1 MSARYAAWR
10 GLLAIFAFTYYGVM
24 VVSGDLPTY
33 GHFNAA
39 VTAGLLRESPAAVTT
54 IVIQSTNTPVVLKRV
69 RGSWQTDDRRE
80 LPAEFASS
88 LRQAIEFMHTAP
100 PVRVLD
106 SNDTPVSLRALGL
119 APPHYSITLSNELGI
134 LLRLDMGGAN
144 PDGILR
150 YLRVPG
156 DHQLY
161 LMSGFVGAAWDKV
174 IRELTG
180 RAALLPRQT
189 GAK

>member
-1 MSARYAAWR
+1 MSARCATWR
-10 GLLAIFAFTYYGVM
+10 WLLAILALAYYGVM
-24 VVSGDLPTY
+24 VVSGALPTY

-39 VTAGLLRESPAAVTT
+39 VTAGLLRESPGAVTT
-54 IVIQSTNTPVVLKRV
+54 VAVQRFNTPLLLKQ
-69 RGSWQTDDRRE
+69 GGGIWQAEDRRE
-80 LPAEFASS
+80 LPAEFASN

-106 SNDTPVSLRALGL
+106 HNDVPASLHALGL

-150 YLRVPG
+150 YMRVPG
-156 DHQLY
+156 EHQVY
-161 LMSGFVGAAWDKV
+161 LMSGFVGAAWDTV
-174 IRELTG
+174 VYGLAG
-180 RAALLPRQT
+180 HVALI
-189 GAK
+189 K

>member
-1 MSARYAAWR
+1 MSTRWAAWR
-10 GLLAIFAFTYYGVM
+10 WLLATLALAYYGVM
-24 VVSGDLPTY
+24 VVSGGLPTY

-54 IVIQSTNTPVVLKRV
+54 VAVQSANTTLVLKQV
-69 RGSWQTDDRRE
+69 RGIWQAEDRRE
-80 LPAEFASS
+80 LPADFASS

-100 PVRVLD
+100 PVRMLER
-106 SNDTPVSLRALGL
+106 NEAPASLRALGL
-119 APPHYSITLSNELGI
+119 APPHYSITLSNELGS

-156 DHQLY
+156 DHQVY

-180 RAALLPRQT
+180 RAALLPGRA